1 MTEAKSVHSTPP
13 TNTPISQVDATSR
26 RHFLSQ
32 AAGVAAGGTVLA
44 LATVS
49 ATAHAAAPMAALAPS
64 DVDPIFKLIDEYRS
78 AAKAH
83 GAAAAEHFAHEDTLI
98 EQGLGLSPFISVL
111 EMRTGPG
118 RAQPVT
124 VYKHEYVDI
133 HIPPDR
139 FSEMN
144 AAAHA
149 ELDAKIE
156 RHKAIEGDSEK
167 ALDAAMDAETEAVD
181 ALVWTPPTTI
191 AGVLAL
197 LELLPELRRARVMD
211 DDQANA
217 IIISVIDALDDLHP
231 NARLANAR
239 IV

>member
-1 MTEAKSVHSTPP
+1 
-13 TNTPISQVDATSR
+13 
-26 RHFLSQ
+26 
-32 AAGVAAGGTVLA
+32 
-44 LATVS
+44 
-49 ATAHAAAPMAALAPS
+49 
-64 DVDPIFKLIDEYRS
+64 
-78 AAKAH
+78 
-83 GAAAAEHFAHEDTLI
+83 
-98 EQGLGLSPFISVL
+98 
-111 EMRTGPG
+111 
-118 RAQPVT
+118 
-124 VYKHEYVDI
+124 
-133 HIPPDR
+133 
-139 FSEMN
+139 MN

-181 ALVWTPPTTI
+181 ALVCTPPTTI